1 MASMNFSSGKQYVR
15 PPQRGIFPL
24 DHFSECKPQKES
36 YLTCLKSPTAKS
48 QHNKCREFSKQYL
61 ECRMEKELMA
71 KEDLNDMGYS
81 EEARLKEG
89 QAVEYDKKKEREGYT
104 AGKHI
109 GVSTMK
115 YWWQK

>member
-1 MASMNFSSGKQYVR
+1 MNFSSSKQFVR

-24 DHFSECKPQKES
+24 DHFSECKPEKET
-36 YLTCLKSPTAKS
+36 YLTCLKDSKA
-48 QHNKCREFSKQYL
+48 QHNKCREFSRVYL
-61 ECRMEKELMA
+61 ECRMENELMA
-71 KEDLNDMGYS
+71 KENLDDMGYS
-81 EEARLKEG
+81 EAARVKEG
-89 QAVEYDKKKEREGYT
+89 TAKEYDKQKEKDGYI